1 MRNHL
6 TLLLALVSLAACSG
20 EQASAEQSTN
30 WPSFDQPSVAEKPKT
45 TAAKPLPNACALVS
59 AEQAQAVLQQNASTM
74 NDEPESCIWV
84 SSDSPGSI
92 TMLMVQ
98 VSDNEDEDMAQQVFN
113 GITGLQGNLNELVN
127 QNVGAKT
134 KKSGQELDDLGDE
147 AWMSASNADLIG
159 TQQLVVRKGTRLL
172 TLNVTGMGKTDGLA
186 QRMEALARSA
196 EPKL

>member
-1 MRNHL
+1 MRNYL
-6 TLLLALVSLAACSG
+6 TLLLTVASLAACGG
-20 EQASAEQSTN
+20 EQASAEQTTS
-30 WPSFDQPSVAEKPKT
+30 WPSFDQPSAAVKPKST
-45 TAAKPLPNACALVS
+45 NAKPLPNACALVS
-59 AEQAQAVLQQNASTM
+59 AAQAQVVLAQNVSPM
-74 NDEPESCIWV
+74 NDEPENCIWV

-98 VSDNEDEDMAQQVFN
+98 VSDNEDEEMAQQVFN

-134 KKSGQELDDLGDE
+134 KKSGQELDQLGDE
-147 AWMSASNADLIG
+147 AWLSASNADLIG
-159 TQQLVVRKGTRLL
+159 AQQLVVRKGTRLL